1 MAHTHAARGPQRSRP
16 GFTLM
21 ELLAGIAVIFLLM
34 GLLIG
39 GIRYMSSSARA
50 GADAATVAGLKDA
63 VTQFKQ
69 QFGFLPPLVK
79 DGAPHT
85 TEGPI
90 NSDGTAPAVYSLSKP
105 MDLSFLRTYT
115 PPPLPPALSM
125 TQDLRFSIRSLPIY
139 TMGVLDTARRN
150 NPAVPIDGVAGPRFK
165 AVKRDGSF
173 ESAGRDFSPFFDISR
188 NTRAVYETEPG
199 TGKFEFR
206 DPRGVAYRYYRW
218 VRDDGSLPSGGGVR
232 DYLNVPNLVG
242 DPTEKEN
249 VSLRSAEY
257 AIVSAGPN
265 GVFGDEALLPAGH
278 PQQLTWDDMA
288 GKLGI
293 RGDANTVPI
302 QEKIVQAA
310 KADNVVEVGQ

>member
-63 VTQFKQ
+63 VSQFKQ

-85 TEGPI
+85 TAGPLHSSG
-90 NSDGTAPAVYSLSKP
+90 NAPLAYSLSDP
-105 MDLSFLRTYT
+105 NDRNFLRNE
-115 PPPLPPALSM
+115 PPG
-125 TQDLRFSIRSLPIY
+125 TVDLRFSIRSLPIY
-139 TMGVLDTARRN
+139 TMGVLDSARRS
-150 NPAVPIDGVAGPRFK
+150 NPGIPIDGVAGPRFK
-165 AVKRDGSF
+165 AVKRDGGF
-173 ESAGRDFSPFFDISR
+173 ETTGRDFSPFFDISR
-188 NTRAVYETEPG
+188 NSKAVYETEPG
-199 TGKFEFR
+199 SGKFEFR

-218 VRDDGSLPSGGGVR
+218 LHDDGSLPSSAAQVAG
-232 DYLNVPNLVG
+232 YLNVPELVG
-242 DPTEKEN
+242 DPTEAGN
-249 VSLRSAEY
+249 VALRSAEY

-265 GVFGDEALLPAGH
+265 GLFGDEHKLPAGH
-278 PQQLTWDDMA
+278 PQSLSLDDMA

-293 RGDANTVPI
+293 RGSAAAL
-302 QEKIVQAA
+302 EAKIIDAA